1 MLERQKGPND
11 RRITRLKPTLKAEQG
26 MALIENA
33 WGEMLAK
40 ALATL
45 TEEQRASL
53 AASVPAL
60 EALKA
65 ALKQAEADCKSGTD
79 YMDI

>member
-1 MLERQKGPND
+1 MF
-11 RRITRLKPTLKAEQG
+11 
-26 MALIENA
+26 
-33 WGEMLAK
+33 AK